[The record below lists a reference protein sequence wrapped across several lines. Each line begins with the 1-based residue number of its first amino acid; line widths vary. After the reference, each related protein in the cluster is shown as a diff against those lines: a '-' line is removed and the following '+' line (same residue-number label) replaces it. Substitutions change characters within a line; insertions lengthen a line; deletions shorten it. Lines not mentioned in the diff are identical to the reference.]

1 MMLNGI
7 LKGDYQELLDVI
19 AYEIPWPTF
28 ARQKPPLPQDLASS
42 APAPKLRRGD
52 GADRERKS
60 PAGVSGDEGLLAK
73 KSEVHEKIC

>member
-28 ARQKPPLPQDLASS
+28 ARQKPPLPQDLPS
-42 APAPKLRRGD
+42 PPLLPTLRRGN
-52 GADRERKS
+52 GADRE
-60 PAGVSGDEGLLAK
+60 AQFA
-73 KSEVHEKIC
+73 I

>member
-28 ARQKPPLPQDLASS
+28 ARQKPPLPQDLPPPLLPSC
-42 APAPKLRRGD
+42 G
-52 GADRERKS
+52 
-60 PAGVSGDEGLLAK
+60 GVWSRSGIMQQLAAQNPLI
-73 KSEVHEKIC
+73 S